1 MVFLKKMKILIIIPV
16 YNEELYIKNCIN
28 SFINQSHKPDQI
40 LIVNDNSTDN
50 TENILKKYSKK
61 FSFIKYVNKKSINKP
76 SPGKKIIQAFNYGLK
91 HSIND
96 YDLIGK
102 FDGDIILPDN
112 YLYTIMNDFMQN
124 KKLGLCS
131 GVIANKKNNSWKVE
145 NRYNNDHA
153 RGAIKLYSRKCFNKI
168 GGLNETMGWD
178 TLDEMKILY
187 NKFEI
192 KIYNKIIVK
201 QMRNT
206 ASRYKKNQYK
216 KQGRV
221 MYLLRYNL
229 ILLLIGSIKLA
240 ITSKSI
246 ISFCHCIIGYINS
259 WINKE
264 KYIVNSEI
272 GKFIR
277 NHRYNNILKKITNV

>member
-1 MVFLKKMKILIIIPV
+1 
-16 YNEELYIKNCIN
+16 
-28 SFINQSHKPDQI
+28 
-40 LIVNDNSTDN
+40 
-50 TENILKKYSKK
+50 
-61 FSFIKYVNKKSINKP
+61 
-76 SPGKKIIQAFNYGLK
+76 
-91 HSIND
+91 
-96 YDLIGK
+96 
-102 FDGDIILPDN
+102 
-112 YLYTIMNDFMQN
+112 MNDFIQN

-153 RGAIKLYSRKCFNKI
+153 RGAIKLYSHKCFNKI

-246 ISFCHCIIGYINS
+246 ISFCHCIIGYVNS

-264 KYIVNSEI
+264 KYIVIYNDEVKGLFSQNCSIYEYNSENVEKTLLI
-272 GKFIR
+272 LNMLIKNLFIIIYACFMYALNNYLVYKSIMNIKHQLVQINYKHSLAHTKMLLHR
-277 NHRYNNILKKITNV
+277 NTNTDIWRSNCLTICK